1 MAEHHFIVKYDDE
14 TKTWSHDVDS
24 EEVRFPDGTI
34 WNESLGTWDYSYQG
48 EGKFFPH
55 LQRGTMVG
63 GPNDKKRRSVHGL
76 AAPLS
81 GAWGAASGRRELT
94 TSRESSASGKIR
106 RQVRAKRRARR
117 RPPSLRPRVIA

>member
-48 EGKFFPH
+48 EGKFYPMPE
-55 LQRGTMVG
+55 GKTS
-63 GPNDKKRRSVHGL
+63 D
-76 AAPLS
+76 
-81 GAWGAASGRRELT
+81 ELDLKF
-94 TSRESSASGKIR
+94 SRFVESMDF
-106 RQVRAKRRARR
+106 
-117 RPPSLRPRVIA
+117 